1 MFAQAVKIIHDRAPM
16 STMFEQR
23 VSKRLLEMSFAEQ
36 QTLL

>member
-23 VSKRLLEMSFAEQ
+23 VSKRLLDMSCSEQ

>member
-1 MFAQAVKIIHDRAPM
+1 M

-36 QTLL
+36 QTLI